1 MHDLFNFAVYFAV
14 ILHSGTFC
22 YPGMDLPGTRD
33 NTFDSGTIPGIPEQV
48 VTLMLTSGTCYST
61 VLKQL

>member
-1 MHDLFNFAVYFAV
+1 
-14 ILHSGTFC
+14 
-22 YPGMDLPGTRD
+22 MDLPGMRD
-33 NTFDSGTIPGIPEQV
+33 NTFDSGTVPGIPEQV